1 MRSLRSPAATLR
13 PRHPLTLETFVSL
26 STLRT
31 DLALPTD
38 HLHVTPLHDPVVDL
52 LGHDLRSSYVERF
65 WLPILGPTTT
75 LLLRHVAVRLD
86 DHPDGFDLPLLDT
99 AAALGLGNKAGRNSP
114 FLRAVARAT
123 KFSVARAVG
132 HGALAVRQR
141 VAPLTR
147 SQTERLPAP
156 LRDEHDAWTAE
167 AAQTPDVDSQRRRA
181 RRLALSLAELGEPD
195 EAIERQLHRWKI
207 HPAMAHEAMRWAHT
221 RRHTPPTPPAAT
233 TAPAAASPP
242 PTPTDSPA
250 PPTSAAPAT
259 SPRPASSRRA
269 GPPPPPPP
277 GRRIGAVFAPDDPDP
292 VREP

>member
-1 MRSLRSPAATLR
+1 M
-13 PRHPLTLETFVSL
+13 SL

-38 HLHVTPLHDPVVDL
+38 HLHVTALHDPVVDL

-75 LLLRHVAVRLD
+75 LLLRHMAVRFD
-86 DHPDGFDLPLLDT
+86 DQPEGFDLPLLDT
-99 AAALGLGNKAGRNSP
+99 AAALGLGSKAGRNSP
-114 FLRAVARAT
+114 FLRALARAT
-123 KFSVARAVG
+123 KFQVAQAVG

-167 AAQTPDVDSQRRRA
+167 TAKSPDAESQRRRA

-207 HPAMAHEAMRWAHT
+207 HPAMAHEAMRWAHA
-221 RRHTPPTPPAAT
+221 RRHTPP
-233 TAPAAASPP
+233 APAA
-242 PTPTDSPA
+242 SPA
-250 PPTSAAPAT
+250 PATPPTSSAAPRHGTA
-259 SPRPASSRRA
+259 
-269 GPPPPPPP
+269 
-277 GRRIGAVFAPDDPDP
+277 FAPDDPDP